1 VVWLSRFQSLDRILE
16 QTDLLIAKLQVF
28 FKLALSLLK
37 SLLLSLEV
45 FLYSDVV
52 LVELVFNPDVV
63 SDPRMQIINSH
74 ILLLYLGAEFGV
86 EMEGFDELELEE
98 CMFID
103 V

>member
-1 VVWLSRFQSLDRILE
+1 
-16 QTDLLIAKLQVF
+16 LQVF

-45 FLYSDVV
+45 FLYSNVV
-52 LVELVFNPDVV
+52 LVELVFDPDVV